1 MCRLLG
7 VVSRAPMS
15 LTDSLDGQFGPFA
28 ELSGEHPDGW
38 GVASWQDGRLAVAK
52 GAARADASPGFQAAA
67 DGVSDAA
74 ILHIR
79 QASPGLPNAVGNTH
93 PFAAGTASGTVAFA
107 HNGYFTPADAL
118 DELIG
123 SGMLASAGGTT
134 DSERYFL
141 RVLTLLAEHGPVGAI
156 ARAADDIRTR
166 AEFASLNCLLLTPDA
181 LYAYSEEDP
190 ASEVSRRRGPD
201 FFRLRYR
208 VAANRVVVASS
219 GIPQPAPE
227 WGLLPYHQVLE
238 IRRGDLDVQTH
249 PVPGSVPAGTDH
261 QK

>member
-7 VVSRAPMS
+7 VVSRSPMP
-15 LTDSLDGQFGPFA
+15 LTDSLDGQLDPFA

-38 GVASWQDGRLAVAK
+38 GLASWHNGRLAVAK
-52 GAARADASPGFQAAA
+52 GTARADSSPGFRIAAGTA
-67 DGVSDAA
+67 SDAA

-79 QASPGLPNAVGNTH
+79 QASPGLPVVEGNTH
-93 PFAAGTASGTVAFA
+93 PFTADTATGTVAFA

-118 DELIG
+118 DGLIG
-123 SGMLASAGGTT
+123 SEMLAAAVGTT

-141 RVLTLLAEHGPVGAI
+141 RVLTLLADLGPVGAL
-156 ARAADDIRTR
+156 ARAADDIRAR

-181 LYAYSEEDP
+181 LYVYSEEDP

-208 VAANRVVVASS
+208 ITADRVVVASS

-227 WGLLPYHQVLE
+227 WCVLPYRQVLE
-238 IRRGDLDVQTH
+238 IRRRDLRIQAH
-249 PVPGSVPAGTDH
+249 LVPH
-261 QK
+261 QAKVT